1 MKVKRIFIG
10 SLVAIMLTFC
20 TAICAQTTQPTPQAQ
35 QTQEKDD
42 PSKGSKNIDQTVAY
56 PMDKVLDAAKQAL
69 ATYGCNVKKE
79 RADYLECTRDR
90 HVGVFVG
97 SGGEKVTVRLS
108 AKGSETRVEIKT
120 GKGFVGRLG
129 KKNWSTPI
137 FDEMMKTLKGS

>member
-1 MKVKRIFIG
+1 MKVKRILIG
-10 SLVAIMLTFC
+10 SLVAIVLTLSNS
-20 TAICAQTTQPTPQAQ
+20 IYAQTTQPTPQAQ
-35 QTQEKDD
+35 EKED

-56 PMDKVLDAAKQAL
+56 PMDKVLEAAKQAL

-97 SGGEKVTVRLS
+97 AGGEKVTVKLS
-108 AKGSETRVEIKT
+108 AKDSETRVEIKT